1 MTVTKL
7 KFKIWNWWQVKKRSK
22 KRRKNKRRK
31 VETPGS
37 KGNGNVETA
46 VLKYFIGYN
55 NF

>member
-1 MTVTKL
+1 
-7 KFKIWNWWQVKKRSK
+7 VKKRSK